1 MDDRRKPLKRTCRRE
16 GEDMIAAIVFVIM
29 IGLMV
34 FNVPIAICTA
44 LATVGGIA
52 YTQDVPMMVFV
63 QRMFTGMDTFTL
75 IAVPLFILCGRFMAL
90 GGITNDLISMS
101 RVMVGYFKGGLAYI
115 NIVASMLF
123 AGITGSAASDT
134 SSVGAIL
141 IPAMEERGFDKDF
154 SVAVTATSST
164 IGVMIPP
171 SIPMVVYGASSGASI
186 GKLFLGGIVPGII
199 TGIALM
205 ILSGIIAR
213 RRDYPRDA
221 FVGIKKSIIITL
233 KGIPALMTVIII
245 LGGIVGGVFTPT
257 EAAGIAALYA
267 FLLGKFY
274 YRELKFR
281 DIPKM
286 LAEVALTTGQVAL
299 MIATASSLAWL
310 FAQQGVPGMIGG
322 FITGITTN
330 KIALLLIINALLL
343 FVGTWLD
350 LSPAVIIFTPILLPI
365 VTSIGIDPVH
375 FGVIMVV
382 NLAIGLFTPPVGVCL
397 FVSCGIA
404 KCSISYVVKA
414 FIPFL
419 IVMIGVLLLITYV
432 PALVMT
438 IPNLLM

>member
-1 MDDRRKPLKRTCRRE
+1 
-16 GEDMIAAIVFVIM
+16 MIAAIVFIIM
-29 IGLMV
+29 IGLMI

-52 YTQDVPMMVFV
+52 WASDVPMMIFV
-63 QRMFTGMDTFTL
+63 QRMFTGLDTFTL
-75 IAVPLFILCGRFMAL
+75 IAVPLFILTGRFMAL
-90 GGITNDLISMS
+90 GGITNDLIAMS
-101 RVMVGYFKGGLAYI
+101 KVLVGYFKGGLAYV
-115 NIVASMLF
+115 NIVASMFF

-134 SSVGAIL
+134 ASIGAIL

-186 GKLFLGGIVPGII
+186 GKLFLGGIIPGIL
-199 TGIALM
+199 TGVALM
-205 ILSGIIAR
+205 IVSGILAHR
-213 RRDYPRDA
+213 KNYPSDK
-221 FVGIKKSIIITL
+221 FVGIRESIKITL
-233 KGIPALMTVIII
+233 KGIPALLTVIII

-257 EAAGIAALYA
+257 EAAGVAALYS

-274 YRELKFR
+274 YKELRFR

-310 FAQQGVPGMIGG
+310 FAQQGVPAMIGDL
-322 FITGITTN
+322 ITGITTN
-330 KIALLLIINALLL
+330 RFVLLLIMNALLL

-365 VTSIGIDPVH
+365 ATSLGLDPVH
-375 FGVIMVV
+375 FGVIMDV

-397 FVSCGIA
+397 FISCGIA

-419 IVMIGVLLLITYV
+419 LAMIVVLLLITYI